1 VSGASCHDGVLA
13 GPEDPVR
20 NILHD
25 SISASWH
32 GADYSWQGCPL
43 QLCGRFFWAVTR
55 KFLMQGFSSHETR
68 RTPRPE
74 APHELK
80 SRAFKGAP
88 WRVTPRREFS
98 LADDAAELDERV
110 NAGEGV

>member
-1 VSGASCHDGVLA
+1 
-13 GPEDPVR
+13 
-20 NILHD
+20 
-25 SISASWH
+25 
-32 GADYSWQGCPL
+32 
-43 QLCGRFFWAVTR
+43 
-55 KFLMQGFSSHETR
+55 
-68 RTPRPE
+68 
-74 APHELK
+74 LK